1 MNDVL
6 ERLGIDHVAAWWL
19 VGFSVF
25 AFVTTLVA
33 IPVIV
38 VRMRPDH
45 FLRPPPADDW
55 RESHPAV
62 RTLLIAIKNL
72 VGVALVL
79 TGAILSLPLIP
90 GQGIL
95 TILIGLSLIDFPGK
109 RALELRLARERH
121 VLRAINWIR
130 FRAKRPPLEMPP
142 RNEPRG

>member
-1 MNDVL
+1 VNEFL
-6 ERLGIDHVAAWWL
+6 ERFGIGQATVWWL
-19 VGFSVF
+19 AGFSVF

-33 IPVIV
+33 IPVLV
-38 VRMRPDH
+38 VRMRSDH

-62 RTLLIAIKNL
+62 RAFLIAIKN
-72 VGVALVL
+72 VIGVALVL

-109 RALELRLARERH
+109 RSLELLLVRQRH

-130 FRAKRPPLEMPP
+130 SRADRPALELPP
-142 RNEPRG
+142 RDES

>member
-6 ERLGIDHVAAWWL
+6 ERFGIDHVAAWWL
-19 VGFSVF
+19 AGFSVF

-33 IPVIV
+33 IPIIV

-45 FLRPPPADDW
+45 FLRARPADDW

-62 RTLLIAIKNL
+62 RTLLISIKNL
-72 VGVALVL
+72 VGLALVL
-79 TGAILSLPLIP
+79 TGLILSLPLIP

-109 RALELRLARERH
+109 RSLELRLARQRH

-130 FRAKRPPLEMPP
+130 LRADRPALEMPP
-142 RNEPRG
+142 RDEP